1 MAIVSYIGHDLRM
14 VDASCNGLTEAFEV
28 DRLGAAEA
36 CSMRREAWPTR
47 PPPPPFCGT
56 APFDCANMPGL
67 PLVFSFNVPRTLQS
81 NLEGDG
87 DAEEESAEPLSLE
100 AVAIEDG
107 TAGSLEERDD
117 GKSTGGREVEH
128 EAEPALP
135 LACPFKWPL
144 DFCLVTFFP
153 EPTRPFSCR
162 LL

>member
-28 DRLGAAEA
+28 DRLGAVEA

-47 PPPPPFCGT
+47 PPPPFCGT
-56 APFDCANMPGL
+56 APFDCANMSWL
-67 PLVFSFNVPRTLQS
+67 PLVVFTLQS

-87 DAEEESAEPLSLE
+87 DVEEEESAEPLSLE

-117 GKSTGGREVEH
+117 GRSTGGREVEH
-128 EAEPALP
+128 EAEPAPP